1 MKRYIIAIDQS
12 TSASK
17 VMLVNNRG
25 RILRR
30 ASAAHTQFREG
41 AGFSEQDVQEIY
53 QNVVSCIETVTD
65 GVAAGE
71 IAALAISNQRETTAF
86 WHRATGL
93 PARRDDHA
101 RRRKRTPVRR
111 PYAPSPPA
119 ALQPR
124 NIKLADLLNARLAG
138 RQPQTIQNRR
148 SLIAAR
154 IRIPV
159 LLHRNRQPQRSKK
172 RVRVK
177 PAQNRPYKRPIPGIF
192 LRA

>member
-93 PARRDDHA
+93 PARRAIVWQDVRAASVCDALRPHA
-101 RRRKRTPVRR
+101 
-111 PYAPSPPA
+111 
-119 ALQPR
+119 
-124 NIKLADLLNARLAG
+124 
-138 RQPQTIQNRR
+138 
-148 SLIAAR
+148 
-154 IRIPV
+154 
-159 LLHRNRQPQRSKK
+159 
-172 RVRVK
+172 
-177 PAQNRPYKRPIPGIF
+177 
-192 LRA
+192 

>member
-93 PARRDDHA
+93 PARRAIVRFGRSAA
-101 RRRKRTPVRR
+101 RRSAMRSPARCMTKRSCARGRTESPRR
-111 PYAPSPPA
+111 
-119 ALQPR
+119 
-124 NIKLADLLNARLAG
+124 
-138 RQPQTIQNRR
+138 
-148 SLIAAR
+148 
-154 IRIPV
+154 
-159 LLHRNRQPQRSKK
+159 
-172 RVRVK
+172 
-177 PAQNRPYKRPIPGIF
+177 
-192 LRA
+192 